1 VATLYLRNVPPELD
15 AALEAAARA
24 SGVSK
29 NRRAVEAIRRGLGMD
44 QLERSRLVDE
54 IRQARRP
61 VDLGIADLIR
71 EGRPDDGA

>member
-1 VATLYLRNVPPELD
+1 MATLYLRNVPPELD

>member
-1 VATLYLRNVPPELD
+1 MYLRNVPPELD

-44 QLERSRLVDE
+44 QLERLRLVDE

>member
-1 VATLYLRNVPPELD
+1 MATLYLRNVPPELD

-54 IRQARRP
+54 IRQARRA

>member
-1 VATLYLRNVPPELD
+1 LYLRNVPPELD